1 MKTINSVANTQIS
14 NQQTVSQVA
23 NKPLNTTKFRQKAI
37 SAAVL
42 CVVATTSIAAP
53 SVNAFW
59 TDNELAVVNTAP
71 SEGDTA
77 LSPNTKEEIGFGVGM
92 VVGAMVGGPIGA
104 FVTGIAGNIIAKNI
118 NANDEIDTLNASL
131 SESQLVH
138 GEEVVRLKNDY
149 EEKMQRLEQNYQNEL
164 LALEQNYGSSEQIK
178 AEQLLMSLQF
188 STGSSDIAPHYQEQ
202 VSVLAQLLN
211 SDPTLTID
219 LSGYT
224 DLQGDESINQ
234 NLSKRRVETVKNLLI
249 AQGVKEGRIQTFAYG
264 DSAPLMA
271 TNQNKVSFY
280 DRRVVLQVSSKNQ
293 TAKN

>member
-1 MKTINSVANTQIS
+1 MKTINSSINSELS
-14 NQQTVSQVA
+14 NKQT
-23 NKPLNTTKFRQKAI
+23 NFRQRAI
-37 SAAVL
+37 TAAVL
-42 CVVATTSIAAP
+42 CVVATTSITAP
-53 SVNAFW
+53 SVSAFS
-59 TDNELAVVNTAP
+59 
-71 SEGDTA
+71 SEIEQSVTSTEHSTSETE

-92 VVGAMVGGPIGA
+92 VVGAIVGGPIGA

-118 NANDEIDTLNASL
+118 NANDEIETLNASL
-131 SESQLVH
+131 SESQLMH
-138 GEEVVRLKNDY
+138 GTEVARLRNDY
-149 EEKMQRLEQNYQNEL
+149 EEKMQRLEQNYQSEL
-164 LALEQNYGSSEQIK
+164 LALEQNYGSNDQIK

-249 AQGVKEGRIQTFAYG
+249 AQGVNEDRIQTFAYG
-264 DSAPLMA
+264 DRAPLVA